1 MAAALILT
9 MQTSANNAPAI
20 QAAPVRTVLCLHGTR
35 SMNRRV
41 ALFFECLQ
49 RDGFG
54 IRVFALPRHR
64 WVFDKSDAPL
74 DLQRTGRCTA
84 EIGLASSARRASA
97 IFCFHWA
104 VLPLAVFLGLLR
116 GIPVV
121 YDEHD
126 HYELNTLEGSGP
138 KLKLLLFSRCVRWIH
153 RFCLPWVCLVT
164 CIHQAHSTLLLHLQ
178 RWQRN
183 IVALHNYPSQIWRN
197 TVPGIPLS
205 DRLCF
210 VYIGGVY
217 AEKGVLTAADAFDLL
232 PDSLK
237 QQAELHIFGDGDRA
251 VIELLRKRAGLHVH
265 NNVAPVLFRQFA
277 VQHRCVGLALLADTP
292 RYQLVG
298 TNCTKLWE
306 YLALGM
312 PVIVSD
318 VGELSRAVVESQAGL
333 EISARLDPADLTA
346 AMTTLLQNPA
356 ATQAMSQ
363 RAATLM
369 KQPGMT
375 WEDEWQ
381 KVRRSLP
388 AFQ

>member
-1 MAAALILT
+1 MAAALIPT
-9 MQTSANNAPAI
+9 MQTSANIAPEMTP
-20 QAAPVRTVLCLHGTR
+20 AAHRIVLCLHGTR

-54 IRVFALPRHR
+54 IRVYALPRHR
-64 WVFDKSDAPL
+64 WIFDKSDAPL
-74 DLQRTGRCTA
+74 DLQSTGRCTA
-84 EIGLASSARRASA
+84 QIGQDHYATRASA

-104 VLPLAVFLGLLR
+104 VLPIAVLLGLLR
-116 GIPVV
+116 RIPVI

-138 KLKLLLFSRCVRWIH
+138 RLKLILFSRCVRWIH
-153 RFCLPWVCLVT
+153 RFCLPWVALVT
-164 CIHQAHSTLLLHLQ
+164 CIHQAHGTLLLHLK
-178 RWQRN
+178 RWQHN

-197 TVPGIPLS
+197 TVPETLLS

-217 AEKGVLTAADAFDLL
+217 AEKGVLTAADAFELL

-251 VIELLRKRAGLHVH
+251 VIEQLRKRAGLHVH
-265 NNVAPVLFRQFA
+265 NNVAPAVFRRFA

-318 VGELSRAVVESQAGL
+318 VGELSRAVIESQAGL
-333 EISARLDPADLTA
+333 EINARLQPADLAT
-346 AMTTLLQNPA
+346 AMTTLLQHPA
-356 ATQAMSQ
+356 ATQEMAQ
-363 RAATLM
+363 RAAAMM

-381 KVRRSLP
+381 KVRKSLP

>member
-9 MQTSANNAPAI
+9 MQISASTAPEIPA
-20 QAAPVRTVLCLHGTR
+20 VTDRTVLCLHGTR

-54 IRVFALPRHR
+54 VRIFALPRHR
-64 WVFDKSDAPL
+64 WIFDKSDAPL

-84 EIGLASSARRASA
+84 EIGLASSASKASA

-104 VLPLAVFLGLLR
+104 VLPFAVLLGLLR
-116 GIPVV
+116 GIPVI

-138 KLKLLLFSRCVRWIH
+138 RLKLLLFSRCVRWIH
-153 RFCLPWVCLVT
+153 RLCLPWVALVT
-164 CIHQAHSTLLLHLQ
+164 CIHQSHSTLLLHLQ
-178 RWQRN
+178 RWQHN
-183 IVALHNYPSQIWRN
+183 IVELHNYPSQIWRN
-197 TVPGIPLS
+197 TSPGILLS

-217 AEKGVLTAADAFDLL
+217 AEKGVLTAADAFELL

-237 QQAELHIFGDGDRA
+237 QQAELHVFGDGDKA
-251 VIELLRKRAGLHVH
+251 VIEQLQKRAGLHVH
-265 NNVAPVLFRQFA
+265 NNVAPVVFRQFA

-318 VGELSRAVVESQAGL
+318 VGELSRAVTESQAGL
-333 EISARLDPADLTA
+333 EINARLDPSDIAA
-346 AMTTLLQNPA
+346 AMLTLLQNPA
-356 ATQAMSQ
+356 ATHDMSQ
-363 RAATLM
+363 RAAALM
-369 KQPGMT
+369 KQQGMT

-381 KVRRSLP
+381 KVRNSLP